1 MNCRNSLLLYIVAAV
16 LLSVVSCRQQQAPI
30 VAVEYKRDFPVDTAI
45 ILQEIPMEM
54 PTVPALPCRL
64 GNRLVV
70 VGSYQTAYLYT
81 YPDLRL
87 VRSCQLPPFASHSVM
102 GDELY
107 LESQGK
113 VDVYR
118 LDHSDSL
125 VLARSFRTVDVPYSV
140 GKVQPFDI
148 NEYVRYDDKFLAGF
162 MANHYDVQPLDAW
175 KNAEQRIRN
184 DFQTRIMNRYGASH
198 VDFLDIKLSHV
209 SKSFKY
215 LMLPLYISA
224 VKYKNKVYN
233 QYTNGQTGKVAGKAP
248 LSWLKIG
255 LVSLLG
261 IAAIVALYLLLM

>member
-1 MNCRNSLLLYIVAAV
+1 MSA
-16 LLSVVSCRQQQAPI
+16 VSCRQQQAPI

-45 ILQEIPMEM
+45 TLQEIPMEM

-70 VGSYQTAYLYT
+70 LGSYQTAYLYT

-125 VLARSFRTVDVPYSV
+125 VLTRSLRVATVPYST
-140 GKVQPFDI
+140 GGI
-148 NEYVRYDDKFLAGF
+148 
-162 MANHYDVQPLDAW
+162 QPLGKTLTSLPAGSTLTGPT
-175 KNAEQRIRN
+175 NTILLIRKQANGHREEPFLNLLRHASN
-184 DFQTRIMNRYGASH
+184 D
-198 VDFLDIKLSHV
+198 
-209 SKSFKY
+209 
-215 LMLPLYISA
+215 
-224 VKYKNKVYN
+224 
-233 QYTNGQTGKVAGKAP
+233 
-248 LSWLKIG
+248 
-255 LVSLLG
+255 
-261 IAAIVALYLLLM
+261 